1 MTIVNK
7 KLSEITPYERNAKRH
22 PQSQIDN
29 VAESIRQYGFVQPL
43 VIDEGGGNSDRSL
56 SRPCRKEARS

>member
-1 MTIVNK
+1 MVNMTIVNK

-43 VIDEGGGNSDRSL
+43 VIDEGG
-56 SRPCRKEARS
+56 